1 MTLVTAAA
9 VMAGVLDTEELQ
21 ALVILLASAR
31 HGRKF
36 IAATALERG
45 CGTTLVS
52 CGPAATPPTPAAFF
66 ARTAFA
72 RTAFARTA

>member
-9 VMAGVLDTEELQ
+9 VMAGVLDPEELQ
-21 ALVILLASAR
+21 ALVILLASAC

-36 IAATALERG
+36 IAATAIERRR
-45 CGTTLVS
+45 GTTLVS
-52 CGPAATPPTPAAFF
+52 RGPAATPSTPAAFF

-72 RTAFARTA
+72 RTA